1 MNHNE
6 YKVTFVYWLKQ
17 LGFEFHPETV
27 ILNVDEVYKQASTL
41 YDQQNAHQKP
51 SRPKFKYS
59 FWEGGKNPYQQGAY
73 CQYVRNIGSKEIY
86 YLTILSRGKSF
97 VSMRSGSPEL
107 ADELRF
113 AEVVCG
119 FNKNG
124 LMSIAPHALS
134 AKNKEE
140 LSLKTLGKVKQ
151 RLLPIAREKNAT
163 HIIEG
168 IAFKPLWSA
177 NLPEA
182 KLEKSTFDDYPIDY
196 FILYVP
202 EQEKP
207 KPFF

>member
-1 MNHNE
+1 MSHNE
-6 YKVTFVYWLKQ
+6 YKATFVYWLRQ

-27 ILNVDEVYKQASTL
+27 ILNVDEVYNQARNFREQE
-41 YDQQNAHQKP
+41 YAHQKA

-59 FWEGGKNPYQQGAY
+59 FWEGGNNDYWQGAY
-73 CQYVRNIGSKEIY
+73 CQYIRNIGSKEIY
-86 YLTILSRGKSF
+86 YLTILSRSKSF
-97 VSMRSGSPEL
+97 LSLTEYSEQLSVAEL
-107 ADELRF
+107 
-113 AEVVCG
+113 VCG

-134 AKNKEE
+134 HEAKAE
-140 LSLKTLGKVKQ
+140 LSLKIWGKVKQ
-151 RLLPIAREKNAT
+151 RLYPIAREKNAN

-177 NLPEA
+177 NLAEA
-182 KLEKSTFDDYPIDY
+182 HLEQRIFDDLPIDY
-196 FILYVP
+196 YILHVP